1 MEIKQ
6 FIFLLIL
13 EIYIK
18 SIICSN
24 EKIMILPLIKKD
36 NSYLSTLKNITE
48 IIQFFFS
55 ELAIAELNLGNPK
68 QKVNIIIKQD
78 ESNIYL
84 TSSNHN
90 LSVVDKTAD
99 IIKLKYKNI
108 NYFYN
113 EKSQSLEYN
122 GTFSRNYFY
131 KNFKEWKIINDYLEI
146 NSKEKIKLN
155 MVLATSI
162 LYEDVGILGLL
173 PVKDISF
180 NQFSPSF
187 LYQLKNNNIIDNYKW
202 FIYYGK
208 KIKKII
214 Y

>member
-1 MEIKQ
+1 MAY
-6 FIFLLIL
+6 F
-13 EIYIK
+13 
-18 SIICSN
+18 
-24 EKIMILPLIKKD
+24 
-36 NSYLSTLKNITE
+36 
-48 IIQFFFS
+48 
-55 ELAIAELNLGNPK
+55 
-68 QKVNIIIKQD
+68 IIIKQD

-90 LSVVDKTAD
+90 LSVADKTDD

-113 EKSQSLEYN
+113 EKSQSIEYN

-202 FIYYGK
+202 FIYYGN